1 MRAVHDVA
9 GQCVEEGLSP
19 IAGAGQTVSPEAR
32 SCPVGSPLWLSRREQ
47 RQGDPSRRSQWEKRT
62 GWGGRVDAPS
72 GRENRR
78 PKAASAAR
86 ASLFPC
92 VPCLVGRLHSPLLP
106 PSSVA
111 VVEIAVSIIS
121 SSVTVHTHQTAAS
134 PLLLV
139 LRFCHVVFSIAS
151 AAAVTPS
158 GADSFILFLY
168 SISLH

>member
-1 MRAVHDVA
+1 MGEKD
-9 GQCVEEGLSP
+9 G
-19 IAGAGQTVSPEAR
+19 
-32 SCPVGSPLWLSRREQ
+32 VG
-47 RQGDPSRRSQWEKRT
+47 RQ
-62 GWGGRVDAPS
+62 S
-72 GRENRR
+72 GRAEWTR

-92 VPCLVGRLHSPLLP
+92 VPCSPLLP

-121 SSVTVHTHQTAAS
+121 SSVTVHTRQTAAS